1 MNARVPKASP
11 NAPPVWRQS
20 DGKPV
25 SCLEKIKVLN
35 QNIQEI
41 ETLCADALEDGVLMG
56 CDADQIK
63 QALHELIEGLPV
75 PHAGKKG

>member
-1 MNARVPKASP
+1 MSAPIKGKMASK
-11 NAPPVWRQS
+11 APPVWRQP
-20 DGKPV
+20 DGKAV

-56 CDADQIK
+56 CDARQIK
-63 QALHELIEGLPV
+63 DALHELIEGLPV
-75 PHAGKKG
+75 PPSKKD

>member
-1 MNARVPKASP
+1 MAARAPKGS
-11 NAPPVWRQS
+11 PVWRQS

-41 ETLCADALEDGVLMG
+41 ETLCGDALEDGVLMG

-63 QALHELIEGLPV
+63 EALHALIEGLAP
-75 PHAGKKG
+75 PRAKKG

>member
-1 MNARVPKASP
+1 MTARLPKATP
-11 NAPPVWRQS
+11 TWRQP

-41 ETLCADALEDGVLMG
+41 ESLCADALEDGVLMG

-63 QALHELIEGLPV
+63 AALHELIDGLEA
-75 PHAGKKG
+75 PHAGKK